1 MQKYIFLIF
10 LMGFISLGFA
20 QNAISG
26 TIKNQNSEP
35 ISNVEISILDATIQT
50 KSNENGQFEIKNL
63 PIGKRTLIFKK
74 DKFDIKTNSKRR
86 CHKSFRCFSYQSGCQ
101 CYFNW
106 SFYWQTCYSRI
117 EWKPSFDIRTRYP
130 TRKPTIW

>member
-50 KSNENGQFEIKNL
+50 KSNEN
-63 PIGKRTLIFKK
+63 
-74 DKFDIKTNSKRR
+74 
-86 CHKSFRCFSYQSGCQ
+86 
-101 CYFNW
+101 
-106 SFYWQTCYSRI
+106 
-117 EWKPSFDIRTRYP
+117 
-130 TRKPTIW
+130 

>member
-1 MQKYIFLIF
+1 
-10 LMGFISLGFA
+10 MGFTSLGFS

-26 TIKNQNSEP
+26 TIKNQNNEP

-74 DKFDIKTNSKRR
+74 ENFI
-86 CHKSFRCFSYQSGCQ
+86 
-101 CYFNW
+101 
-106 SFYWQTCYSRI
+106 
-117 EWKPSFDIRTRYP
+117 
-130 TRKPTIW
+130 

>member
-26 TIKNQNSEP
+26 TIKNQNNEP

-63 PIGKRTLIFKK
+63 IRT
-74 DKFDIKTNSKRR
+74 N
-86 CHKSFRCFSYQSGCQ
+86 
-101 CYFNW
+101 FNW
-106 SFYWQTCYSRI
+106 KSRTKI
-117 EWKPSFDIRTRYP
+117 FRYYFRRGRTSYR
-130 TRKPTIW
+130 